1 MGDVVQIPPRNGE
14 GDQVKL
20 GGGALAASRPNVER
34 ARSLRQEMSLPEV
47 VLWQAL
53 CSRPHGFK
61 FRRQHPVGAFV
72 ADFYCHAI
80 KFIVELDGDTHA
92 GREASDEVRT
102 MLLSRSGHNVARF
115 YNTDVFDHLPE
126 VLEAIYCECERLSTP
141 TPPHPNPLPEGEG
154 TRGAAS

>member
-1 MGDVVQIPPRNGE
+1 MMGDVVQIPPRNGE

-61 FRRQHPVGAFV
+61 FRRQHPVGGYV
-72 ADFYCHAI
+72 ADFAHLRSRLLI
-80 KFIVELDGDTHA
+80 EIDGESH
-92 GREASDEVRT
+92 
-102 MLLSRSGHNVARF
+102 
-115 YNTDVFDHLPE
+115 
-126 VLEAIYCECERLSTP
+126 ERGN
-141 TPPHPNPLPEGEG
+141 NPKIDAL
-154 TRGAAS
+154 RQAD